1 MNQNKQTVS
10 VPFFLIG
17 ILFCICLVTA
27 NLLETKVFHVCGS
40 LSLTCG
46 FIVFPISY
54 ILNDVIAE
62 VWGYRKARLIIW
74 IGFAMNFF
82 VVALGSIACVLPAT
96 VPGSDD
102 GFKQVF
108 SFMPHIVV
116 ASLLAFILG
125 SFLNALIMSK
135 MKLADRDKGRFNFYF
150 SLRAIA
156 STIVGESV
164 DSIIFFPLA
173 FYIFPYLFSGEPQVS
188 FNLMLSL
195 MVTQVIAKTAYEII
209 VLPITIRVVKAIKK
223 LEGIEVYDEDVN
235 YNMFKIKD
243 L

>member
-96 VPGSDD
+96 VHGSDD

-173 FYIFPYLFSGEPQVS
+173 FYIFPYLFNGEPQVS

-209 VLPITIRVVKAIKK
+209 ALPITIRVVKAIKK

>member
-1 MNQNKQTVS
+1 
-10 VPFFLIG
+10 
-17 ILFCICLVTA
+17 
-27 NLLETKVFHVCGS
+27 
-40 LSLTCG
+40 
-46 FIVFPISY
+46 
-54 ILNDVIAE
+54 
-62 VWGYRKARLIIW
+62 
-74 IGFAMNFF
+74 
-82 VVALGSIACVLPAT
+82 
-96 VPGSDD
+96 
-102 GFKQVF
+102 
-108 SFMPHIVV
+108 
-116 ASLLAFILG
+116 
-125 SFLNALIMSK
+125 MSK

-173 FYIFPYLFSGEPQVS
+173 FYIFPYLFNGEPQVS

-209 VLPITIRVVKAIKK
+209 ALPITIRVVKAIKK